1 MLRRKIIMVK
11 RRILTYTRQLNPYL
25 SLESQK
31 SPDGTKSTTHIDMN
45 ASFTLFN
52 QSFDSFG
59 ENNFFNVDAT
69 LHTADS
75 FGMSRTP
82 SGGGQT
88 SAEDTPPTLQPNLS
102 SGGLQVNLS
111 STMLGPSPSGQLTIG
126 YSPVNSFG
134 GNPAASPKR
143 SSSGSMMVLGGPEH
157 RSSSPTQVLGMYR
170 SYSGSRGPP
179 PPRMEEPPF
188 RMAGGSFGGHA
199 YRPPPPPGYDPYSR
213 PPPPHIPPPHDAPSE
228 RMPPFYIFLRRHRGA
243 FSACN
248 FLLPGLKAAL
258 LEAPNNEDSYV
269 PQQPYEAPTPQDIEI
284 ARRRVESSVC
294 AFGGNHGEN
303 SSSSA
308 TPKEKSEASIF
319 RESEGG
325 TSTSPSEESATVT
338 PSSSVAS
345 PPRNYSRAKAK
356 YEEVLPGRYYEN
368 ESRLSWEFEENPP
381 VDISD
386 EESADKDGENGSGP
400 NAKRSDKDKYD
411 TSKPTE
417 GDKRSAP
424 SPQPKMKY
432 RCKLCGQ
439 PKQNHTCPY
448 QQSLARS
455 IGIMV
460 YPAVNAF
467 TAAEPGTIAPPLSEM
482 NNFIDVKDPSM
493 MGPGETPQPRP
504 TPDRSARLGPTSTM
518 ASPKQVSPDSMRS
531 SPSPAATPK
540 IQNRRNDKEKRG
552 TKRSHGTMNVT
563 SAEDQGDLLFVE
575 SMELKPQQFIT
586 VSPTTTLSSPDA
598 FTYSTLPLPYAQRK
612 RLSDNLFSLS
622 NEVPHLTDECA
633 VVLREAREKDMWDLA
648 VAELITQVLV
658 VTRCAEGDH
667 RFEGL
672 AQYLLTLG
680 ICC

>member
-1 MLRRKIIMVK
+1 MRLICLAFYAVGGFPK
-11 RRILTYTRQLNPYL
+11 RLTHCLLL
-25 SLESQK
+25 SIFQR

-59 ENNFFNVDAT
+59 DNYFNVDST
-69 LHTADS
+69 LHAADS
-75 FGMSRTP
+75 FGIPQSG
-82 SGGGQT
+82 SGGHPA
-88 SAEDTPPTLQPNLS
+88 SAEEGKSPTLLQGSLS
-102 SGGLQVNLS
+102 KEI
-111 STMLGPSPSGQLTIG
+111 LGPTASGQFTLG

-134 GNPAASPKR
+134 ASPRR

-170 SYSGSRGPP
+170 SYSGSRGPHQ
-179 PPRMEEPPF
+179 PRLEEVPY
-188 RMAGGSFGGHA
+188 RGGYGYRGG
-199 YRPPPPPGYDPYSR
+199 PPPPGYDPYVR
-213 PPPPHIPPPHDAPSE
+213 GPPPQLPPPPTHEGLAGAGS
-228 RMPPFYIFLRRHRGA
+228 MPPFYIFLRKCRGA
-243 FSACN
+243 FTACT

-258 LEAPNNEDSYV
+258 LEAPGDDY
-269 PQQPYEAPTPQDIEI
+269 ATPPHEIPSPHDIEI

-294 AFGGNHGEN
+294 AFGGNHGEVGP
-303 SSSSA
+303 SGASKKDKPD
-308 TPKEKSEASIF
+308 TTSIF
-319 RESEGG
+319 RDGEDKN
-325 TSTSPSEESATVT
+325 SPSKESATVT

-345 PPRNYSRAKAK
+345 PPRNYSRAKAR
-356 YEEVLPGRYYEN
+356 YEEQLAGRYYEN

-381 VDISD
+381 VEVNED
-386 EESADKDGENGSGP
+386 ESAGRNGENGANGKSP
-400 NAKRSDKDKYD
+400 TDKDD
-411 TSKPTE
+411 AEFCKPVNGE
-417 GDKRSAP
+417 APRSAP

-455 IGIMV
+455 IGVMV

-467 TAAEPGTIAPPLSEM
+467 TAAEPGIIAPSLADM
-482 NNFIDVKDPSM
+482 NNFVDIKDGLLGSD
-493 MGPGETPQPRP
+493 TPQSRP
-504 TPDRSARLGPTSTM
+504 TPERTTRPAL
-518 ASPKQVSPDSMRS
+518 ASPKQVSPDSLRA
-531 SPSPAATPK
+531 SPAPNGSPTL
-540 IQNRRNDKEKRG
+540 QVLSDEKEKRG
-552 TKRSHGTMNVT
+552 TKRPHSAMNSPT
-563 SAEDQGDLLFVE
+563 EDQGDLLFVE

-586 VSPTTTLSSPDA
+586 VSPTSTLSSPDA
-598 FTYSTLPLPYAQRK
+598 FTYATLPLPYAQRK

-658 VTRCAEGDH
+658 VTRCGGGDN

-680 ICC
+680 ISC

>member
-1 MLRRKIIMVK
+1 
-11 RRILTYTRQLNPYL
+11 
-25 SLESQK
+25 
-31 SPDGTKSTTHIDMN
+31 MN

-59 ENNFFNVDAT
+59 ENYFNVDST

-75 FGMSRTP
+75 FGINRTG
-82 SGGGQT
+82 SGGQQ
-88 SAEDTPPTLQPNLS
+88 AEESTQPTLQPNLS

-111 STMLGPSPSGQLTIG
+111 STMLGPSASGQLTID
-126 YSPVNSFG
+126 YSPVNSF

-143 SSSGSMMVLGGPEH
+143 SGSGSMMVLGGPEH

-170 SYSGSRGPP
+170 SYSGSRGAP

-188 RMAGGSFGGHA
+188 RMAGGSFGGHS
-199 YRPPPPPGYDPYSR
+199 YRQSQSTGYDPYGR
-213 PPPPHIPPPHDAPSE
+213 PPPPHLPPPPHDAPAGSD
-228 RMPPFYIFLRRHRGA
+228 RVPPFYVFLRKYRGA
-243 FSACN
+243 FTACT

-258 LEAPNNEDSYV
+258 LETPSNEEAYAP
-269 PQQPYEAPTPQDIEI
+269 PPYEAPSPQDIEI

-303 SSSSA
+303 APSNTSRKDKPDTS
-308 TPKEKSEASIF
+308 SIF
-319 RESEGG
+319 RDTEG
-325 TSTSPSEESATVT
+325 SNSPSKESATVT

-345 PPRNYSRAKAK
+345 PPRHYSRSKAK
-356 YEEVLPGRYYEN
+356 YEEALPGRYYEN

-381 VDISD
+381 VEVSD
-386 EESADKDGENGSGP
+386 EEGGDKDGENGSSDSS
-400 NAKRSDKDKYD
+400 KRNDKDRFD
-411 TSKPTE
+411 ASKSVE
-417 GDKRSAP
+417 GDDKRSAP

-455 IGIMV
+455 IGVMV

-467 TAAEPGTIAPPLSEM
+467 TAAEPGTIAPALSEM
-482 NNFIDVKDPSM
+482 NNFIDVKDPSL
-493 MGPGETPQPRP
+493 GFVGEIPQPRP
-504 TPDRSARLGPTSTM
+504 TPERSTRMGPNSVLS
-518 ASPKQVSPDSMRS
+518 SPKQVTPDQMRS
-531 SPSPAATPK
+531 TPSPAATPK
-540 IQNRRNDKEKRG
+540 IQNRRNESEKRG
-552 TKRSHGTMNVT
+552 TKRSHGNMNG
-563 SAEDQGDLLFVE
+563 AQEDQGDLLFVE

-586 VSPTTTLSSPDA
+586 VSPSVTLSSPDA
-598 FTYSTLPLPYAQRK
+598 FTYAALPLPYAQRK

-658 VTRCAEGDH
+658 VTRCTDGDH

-680 ICC
+680 IAC

>member
-1 MLRRKIIMVK
+1 
-11 RRILTYTRQLNPYL
+11 
-25 SLESQK
+25 
-31 SPDGTKSTTHIDMN
+31 MN

-59 ENNFFNVDAT
+59 ENYFNVDST

-75 FGMSRTP
+75 FGMSRPP
-82 SGGGQT
+82 SSGEQP
-88 SAEDTPPTLQPNLS
+88 AEEAAPSLQPNLS
-102 SGGLQVNLS
+102 NNGLQVNLS
-111 STMLGPSPSGQLTIG
+111 NAMLGPSPSGQLTIG

-134 GNPAASPKR
+134 GNIAASPKR
-143 SSSGSMMVLGGPEH
+143 SGSGSMMVLGVPEH
-157 RSSSPTQVLGMYR
+157 RSNSPTEVLGMYR

-188 RMAGGSFGGHA
+188 RMAGGSFGGHG
-199 YRPPPPPGYDPYSR
+199 YRPPPPPGYDPYGR
-213 PPPPHIPPPHDAPSE
+213 PPPPHIPAPHEARSE
-228 RMPPFYIFLRRHRGA
+228 RMPTFYVFLRQHRGA
-243 FSACN
+243 FTACS

-258 LEAPNNEDSYV
+258 LEAPNNEENYV
-269 PQQPYEAPTPQDIEI
+269 PQQPYENPTPHDVEI
-284 ARRRVESSVC
+284 ARRRVESSVS
-294 AFGGNHGEN
+294 AFGGNHGETST
-303 SSSSA
+303 SSH
-308 TPKEKSEASIF
+308 TPKDKSDASSIF
-319 RESEGG
+319 RESEEGA
-325 TSTSPSEESATVT
+325 SPSKDSATVT

-345 PPRNYSRAKAK
+345 PPRSYSRAKAK

-381 VDISD
+381 VEVSD
-386 EESADKDGENGSGP
+386 EESGEKDGENGSGA
-400 NAKRSDKDKYD
+400 NGKRADKDGKYD
-411 TSKPTE
+411 TGKPTE

-455 IGIMV
+455 IGVMV

-493 MGPGETPQPRP
+493 MGPGETPQLRP
-504 TPDRSARLGPTSTM
+504 TPERTTRLGQHSVL

-552 TKRSHGTMNVT
+552 TKRSHGNMNG
-563 SAEDQGDLLFVE
+563 AANEDQGDLLFVE

-586 VSPTTTLSSPDA
+586 VSPTTALSAPDA
-598 FTYSTLPLPYAQRK
+598 FTYVTLPLPYAQRK

-658 VTRCAEGDH
+658 VTRCSEGDH